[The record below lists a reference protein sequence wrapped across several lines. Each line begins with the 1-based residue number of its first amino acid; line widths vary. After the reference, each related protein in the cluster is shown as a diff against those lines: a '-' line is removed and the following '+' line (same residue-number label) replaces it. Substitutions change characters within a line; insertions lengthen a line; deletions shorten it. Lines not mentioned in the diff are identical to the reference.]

1 MGESRPSR
9 GISKV
14 PIEGLLRSQGPIR
27 GTSSMLA
34 LLALPLLAMSA
45 RGQVED
51 RSLLE
56 DLIEDLEQHQYPD
69 YQQYND
75 QVYDGEPAPARA
87 LHQDD
92 LRAATRQGRQ
102 IKSSM
107 LPAYCDPPNPCSFL
121 SLVMTAPLRPMI
133 LGWYSGL
140 MSIWISKL
148 FNSLSAFSFSKLM
161 IRALRSSLAFST
173 LAGAPVTTMILDCS
187 SEEGTLMLTSCKFI
201 RARTPSP
208 FLPIMKRWN
217 SNGASTSM
225 LIGTKAFRA

>member
-1 MGESRPSR
+1 MGERADRAGTCR

-45 RGQVED
+45 QGQVED

-56 DLIEDLEQHQYPD
+56 DLIEDLEHHQYH
-69 YQQYND
+69 D

-107 LPAYCDPPNPCSFL
+107 LPAYCDPPNPCPL
-121 SLVMTAPLRPMI
+121 GYTAQDGCI
-133 LGWYSGL
+133 ED
-140 MSIWISKL
+140 
-148 FNSLSAFSFSKLM
+148 FENNSEFSQKYQ
-161 IRALRSSLAFST
+161 
-173 LAGAPVTTMILDCS
+173 
-187 SEEGTLMLTSCKFI
+187 
-201 RARTPSP
+201 
-208 FLPIMKRWN
+208 
-217 SNGASTSM
+217 
-225 LIGTKAFRA
+225 

>member
-1 MGESRPSR
+1 MGRADRAGTCR
-9 GISKV
+9 GTSKV
-14 PIEGLLRSQGPIR
+14 PLEGLVRSQGPIR

-107 LPAYCDPPNPCSFL
+107 LPAYCDPPNPCPLGYTAQDGCIEDFENNSEFSQKYQASQNCMCDTEHMFACPQAKQQDDGGLSFL
-121 SLVMTAPLRPMI
+121 GGFPAVEEVKNP
-133 LGWYSGL
+133 
-140 MSIWISKL
+140 
-148 FNSLSAFSFSKLM
+148 F
-161 IRALRSSLAFST
+161 
-173 LAGAPVTTMILDCS
+173 LAGAKLSIAAKKGM
-187 SEEGTLMLTSCKFI
+187 GY
-201 RARTPSP
+201 
-208 FLPIMKRWN
+208 
-217 SNGASTSM
+217 
-225 LIGTKAFRA
+225 